1 MPPEAFTNSEVF
13 SQRGELVCKTGT
25 GSAYKIIEAVAAAVQ
40 PSAEPITVYCEVA
53 AGTSENVTLSEVEA
67 LLVIHVYE
75 LAPVAVSVPTASGH
89 TLTFATLIVGFAIKF
104 SAIVFVAKQLFA
116 SKLESVYT

>member
-40 PSAEPITVYCEVA
+40 PSAEPITVYCEVVM
-53 AGTSENVTLSEVEA
+53 GLSEYVTLSEVE
-67 LLVIHVYE
+67 VDEVVEIHVYE
-75 LAPVAVSVPTASGH
+75 LAPVAVSVPTASGQ
-89 TLTFATLIVGFAIKF
+89 TLTFETLIVGFAIKF

-116 SKLESVYT
+116 SKLLSV